1 MDEIDRRIISRL
13 EKDGRTPYERLAKD
27 LGMTGVAVKKRVNK
41 LIAGDLIFIG
51 SQLNT
56 RALGYFLSLV
66 LLEVDN
72 DEHMK
77 EIIYVFGRCP
87 RVISMF
93 TGLGRYN
100 LIVLTLAED
109 RRTLESEL
117 MGSCSL
123 RSKEGIRKSEVIQL
137 EGKLPSPFLPVRS
150 SLATKDE
157 EYAPCGVLCASC
169 DRYNADLCLGC
180 PATRSYRDGL

>member
-1 MDEIDRRIISRL
+1 MDEIDRHIISKL
-13 EKDGRTPYERLAKD
+13 ENDGRITYERLAKD
-27 LGMTGVAVKKRVNK
+27 LGMTGVAVKKRINK

-51 SQLNT
+51 SQMNT
-56 RALGYFLSLV
+56 RALGYFLNLV

-72 DEHMK
+72 NEHMK
-77 EIIYVFGRCP
+77 EIIEVFGRCP

-117 MGSCSL
+117 IGGCSL

-137 EGKLPSPFLPVRS
+137 EAKLHSPFLPVRS
-150 SLATKDE
+150 YLATKDA
-157 EYAPCGVLCASC
+157 EYAPCGLLCASC
-169 DRYNADLCLGC
+169 ERYKAELCLGC
-180 PATRSYRDGL
+180 PATRFYRGGL